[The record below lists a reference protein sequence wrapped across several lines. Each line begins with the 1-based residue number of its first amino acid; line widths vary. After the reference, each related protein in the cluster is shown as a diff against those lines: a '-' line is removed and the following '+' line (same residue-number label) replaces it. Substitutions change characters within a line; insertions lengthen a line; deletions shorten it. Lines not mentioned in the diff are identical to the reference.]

1 MYICK
6 DCHFHLPS
14 INALCCH
21 LRIIHS
27 YNVYSVYKCA
37 QNGCSREYNS
47 VKSFKKHLKDKHSAH
62 MFGEVPLQAFHQEHL
77 AELNENEEL
86 NLNIRNDVE
95 PIDYGD
101 ENEQIGDMYNAA
113 ITALDFKKVIFESS
127 RALVATLYASSTLN
141 RAHVQEIIELISE
154 FFSNKFITMLRSKTL
169 SMLRA
174 VEQELRHDNLQHL
187 IEMFNTLEN
196 ILQGFETETQRIN
209 ALKASESYICPR
221 TYRIGVS
228 EKTVKVGN
236 FAVLKPIELTGQHI
250 LQ

>member
-1 MYICK
+1 M
-6 DCHFHLPS
+6 
-14 INALCCH
+14 
-21 LRIIHS
+21 
-27 YNVYSVYKCA
+27 
-37 QNGCSREYNS
+37 
-47 VKSFKKHLKDKHSAH
+47 
-62 MFGEVPLQAFHQEHL
+62 

-86 NLNIRNDVE
+86 NLNIRNNVE

-174 VEQELRHDNLQHL
+174 
-187 IEMFNTLEN
+187 MFNSHLHC
-196 ILQGFETETQRIN
+196 
-209 ALKASESYICPR
+209 LK
-221 TYRIGVS
+221 
-228 EKTVKVGN
+228 
-236 FAVLKPIELTGQHI
+236 
-250 LQ
+250 